1 MPAPFV
7 VAVSAEIDRRRAG
20 CQYPETGSA
29 AAPFYRRMRR
39 LLFPAAVALAACSL
53 AFHAGGGEPHAFR
66 LPDASAACRVE
77 GGQLVCRSLAVR
89 RGIALAARGAP
100 RTVPAPVW
108 WDAST
113 PVLHRFSGD
122 GIVCRTSVGAIVCR
136 NATGATISLGPRQI
150 AAAV

>member
-1 MPAPFV
+1 
-7 VAVSAEIDRRRAG
+7 
-20 CQYPETGSA
+20 
-29 AAPFYRRMRR
+29 
-39 LLFPAAVALAACSL
+39 
-53 AFHAGGGEPHAFR
+53 
-66 LPDASAACRVE
+66 
-77 GGQLVCRSLAVR
+77 
-89 RGIALAARGAP
+89 
-100 RTVPAPVW
+100 VPAPVW